1 MTLVTKASQR
11 TRSCGSE
18 TLFGGDTA
26 HQTNQ
31 QQQQQQE
38 PSQSQSQSQA
48 INQSQTTSKQQIFI
62 HSRSYGPKSSSSNT
76 NNNTNNNNS
85 NSNSNSKKM
94 QHGNRKSGNGMSN
107 HGQHQNYHHQHHH
120 QNHYQNNHHT
130 HHLNFNLNNNNNS
143 NNYTNGQGQ
152 GQGQGYG
159 HGDSLSANHQNNGRS
174 INGIFYRHC
183 SDCQPGAH
191 GNFNLNAAA
200 SVYNI
205 RAWSGWER
213 EREQHEMELEQVEK
227 QQQQQVE
234 EQEMDM
240 DMEMGE
246 EQESE
251 TLDASSSHFE
261 KMQPLQT
268 SRSHQLNVSAPS
280 FTPASARGGNAMSN
294 AAPVR
299 RHNDRQLN
307 HHHQQQQHH
316 SQHSH
321 HHSQHSHHQHQ
332 HHQHHH
338 PIIPSQSQP
347 QLHSTVRN
355 LNQHQNGQ
363 QQQRR
368 QQLPDLF
375 QTVLKLMRELNRSV
389 SYPEMIGMLSMR
401 LQRLPV
407 ELKRHIPHTLHGA
420 VANGYLRKDGNYYTL
435 LSEQEQKE
443 IMKRNQEA
451 AKRAKELEKEPLSW
465 RIR

>member
-1 MTLVTKASQR
+1 MENPLLNS
-11 TRSCGSE
+11 
-18 TLFGGDTA
+18 GDTA

-31 QQQQQQE
+31 QRE
-38 PSQSQSQSQA
+38 SQSQA
-48 INQSQTTSKQQIFI
+48 INQSQTINKQQIFI
-62 HSRSYGPKSSSSNT
+62 HSRSYGPKSSS
-76 NNNTNNNNS
+76 NNNN
-85 NSNSNSKKM
+85 NSKKM

-107 HGQHQNYHHQHHH
+107 HGQHQNYHQ
-120 QNHYQNNHHT
+120 QQHYQNYHHT
-130 HHLNFNLNNNNNS
+130 HQLNFNPNNNNNS

-152 GQGQGYG
+152 GQGYG
-159 HGDSLSANHQNNGRS
+159 HGDSLSANQQNNGRS
-174 INGIFYRHC
+174 LNGIFYRHC

-213 EREQHEMELEQVEK
+213 EREQHEMEQVEK
-227 QQQQQVE
+227 VME
-234 EQEMDM
+234 MEMEQEQ
-240 DMEMGE
+240 
-246 EQESE
+246 EQEPE

-261 KMQPLQT
+261 KMQSLQT

-280 FTPASARGGNAMSN
+280 FTPASARGGNAMPN

-307 HHHQQQQHH
+307 QQHQHH
-316 SQHSH
+316 SHHSHHHHSH
-321 HHSQHSHHQHQ
+321 HHS
-332 HHQHHH
+332 
-338 PIIPSQSQP
+338 IIPSQSQP
-347 QLHSTVRN
+347 QLRN
-355 LNQHQNGQ
+355 LNQHQ